1 MNMPVSSKN
10 KKISNAY
17 QYFLAYKI
25 LLSVLIPLKI
35 AAFVNS
41 GGHIGLRNS
50 F

>member
-1 MNMPVSSKN
+1 MK
-10 KKISNAY
+10 SNAY
-17 QYFLAYKI
+17 QYFFAYKNI
-25 LLSVLIPLKI
+25 VKRFNTTKI